1 MFIFLYGIDCIVV
14 MFFFLVIFCIW
25 MFKCLIDW
33 FFLFFKNFF
42 ISEIINLNILFL
54 FMVEK
59 DFDNVFI
66 FFVVYCSF

>member
-1 MFIFLYGIDCIVV
+1 
-14 MFFFLVIFCIW
+14 

-33 FFLFFKNFF
+33 FFLVFKNFF
-42 ISEIINLNILFL
+42 ISEINNLNILFL

-66 FFVVYCSF
+66 FFVVYCSLYLIMMVLWKL